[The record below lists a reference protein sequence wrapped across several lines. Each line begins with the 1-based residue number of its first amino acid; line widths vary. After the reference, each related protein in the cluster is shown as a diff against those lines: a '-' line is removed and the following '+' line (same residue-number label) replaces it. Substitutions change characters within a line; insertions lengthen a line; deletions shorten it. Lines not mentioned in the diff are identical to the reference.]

1 MNYRRWNRPLVVV
14 AITYHMVL
22 ILVLATLSTPLL
34 AQPDLE
40 DLRRRADEGYVR
52 AQYNLA
58 LMYDTGQGVPEDNLE
73 AVRWYRKAA
82 DQGNVRAQNNLGVMY
97 DAGEGVPEDNAEAVR
112 WYRMAAEQGDAS
124 AQYNLGVMYDTGEG
138 VPEDDEAAVR
148 WYREAGEQ
156 GDVRALH
163 NLGLKHSNGR
173 GAPQDR
179 MLSYM
184 WFDIVASRTTGSLR
198 HVAMLN
204 RDQEKAFLTPV
215 QVTEAQQLAREW
227 NAAHPREP

>member
-1 MNYRRWNRPLVVV
+1 MVV
-14 AITYHMVL
+14 
-22 ILVLATLSTPLL
+22 ILVLAALSTPLL

-58 LMYDTGQGVPEDNLE
+58 LMYDTGRGVPEDNME

-138 VPEDDEAAVR
+138 VPEDDTAAVR
-148 WYREAGEQ
+148 
-156 GDVRALH
+156 RACAACAPAYPMSAASTVMNAASKATPFH
-163 NLGLKHSNGR
+163 PAATR
-173 GAPQDR
+173 GSTTADA
-179 MLSYM
+179 LSSAR
-184 WFDIVASRTTGSLR
+184 WT
-198 HVAMLN
+198 N
-204 RDQEKAFLTPV
+204 CAFLNSRRNWGIAF
-215 QVTEAQQLAREW
+215 EILFGFS
-227 NAAHPREP
+227 

>member
-1 MNYRRWNRPLVVV
+1 MVV
-14 AITYHMVL
+14 
-22 ILVLATLSTPLL
+22 ILVLAALSTPLL

-58 LMYDTGQGVPEDNLE
+58 LMYDTGQGVPENNTE

-97 DAGEGVPEDNAEAVR
+97 D
-112 WYRMAAEQGDAS
+112 
-124 AQYNLGVMYDTGEG
+124 TGEG
-138 VPEDDEAAVR
+138 VPEDDTAAVR

-163 NLGLKHSNGR
+163 NLGLKYSNGR

-198 HVAMLN
+198 NVAMLN
-204 RDQEKAFLTPV
+204 RDQEKTFLTPA

>member
-1 MNYRRWNRPLVVV
+1 MTGRHTRFIVLTILAIAV
-14 AITYHMVL
+14 ASMPVFAEQA
-22 ILVLATLSTPLL
+22 LA
-34 AQPDLE
+34 
-40 DLRRRADEGYVR
+40 DLRARAEQGDAD
-52 AQYNLA
+52 AQYTLA
-58 LMYDTGQGVPEDNLE
+58 LRYDYGEGVPQDYAE
-73 AVRWYRKAA
+73 AARWYRLAA
-82 DQGNVRAQNNLGVMY
+82 EQGDADAQNNLGVMY

-124 AQYNLGVMYDTGEG
+124 AQYNLGVMYDSGEG

-163 NLGLKHSNGR
+163 NLGLKYSNGR

-184 WFDIVASRTTGSLR
+184 WFDIVVSRTTGSLR

-204 RDQEKAFLTPV
+204 RDQEKAFLTPA
-215 QVTEAQQLAREW
+215 QVSEAQQLARDW

>member
-1 MNYRRWNRPLVVV
+1 MVV
-14 AITYHMVL
+14 
-22 ILVLATLSTPLL
+22 ILVLAALSTPLL

-58 LMYDTGQGVPEDNLE
+58 LMYDTGRGVPEDNME

-124 AQYNLGVMYDTGEG
+124 AQYFLGEMYALGDGVLRSGAAAADWYYKAGLAYLEEGKREDALRCVEHIRNLEAILDLT
-138 VPEDDEAAVR
+138 VPNMFLADQLLRAV
-148 WYREAGEQ
+148 YPK
-156 GDVRALH
+156 
-163 NLGLKHSNGR
+163 N
-173 GAPQDR
+173 
-179 MLSYM
+179 
-184 WFDIVASRTTGSLR
+184 
-198 HVAMLN
+198 
-204 RDQEKAFLTPV
+204 
-215 QVTEAQQLAREW
+215 
-227 NAAHPREP
+227 